1 VTAAIRLVGRELADP
16 IGAEFRVVAD
26 ELTYGLDLETAMTN
40 LSNRV
45 GQQDLALLVVAVS
58 IQSKSG
64 GNLAEI
70 LSSLAKMI
78 RDRQRMRL
86 KVKALSAEGRFSA
99 LALSILPC
107 ALFGL
112 LWVIAPSFY
121 GAVWDVVFVK
131 PLLVASSVWML
142 IGDVIMYRMV
152 KFDI

>member
-1 VTAAIRLVGRELADP
+1 
-16 IGAEFRVVAD
+16 
-26 ELTYGLDLETAMTN
+26 
-40 LSNRV
+40 
-45 GQQDLALLVVAVS
+45 LVVPVS
-58 IQSKSG
+58 IQTKSG